1 MKKSLF
7 LFRKLFLIINREEK
21 KEDFMDIINMYSIQK
36 SQEKFKKN
44 EEFIKKL
51 KESKV
56 ETKPIRIPSPQML
69 KRDEIASSPKNSSS
83 PSSNKKRP
91 SIFSGKTIEDNRK
104 PPLAIKEMERL
115 ALIAKQDRKSQTID
129 PQVFF
134 IKKTNNNL

>member
-1 MKKSLF
+1 
-7 LFRKLFLIINREEK
+7 
-21 KEDFMDIINMYSIQK
+21 MDIINMYAIQK

-69 KRDEIASSPKNSSS
+69 KKDEITSSPKNSSS

-91 SIFSGKTIEDNRK
+91 SIFSGKTIEESNRK
-104 PPLAIKEMERL
+104 PPLAIKEMEKL
-115 ALIAKQDRKSQTID
+115 SQIPKQDRKSQTID
-129 PQVFF
+129 PQVLF
-134 IKKTNNNL
+134 I